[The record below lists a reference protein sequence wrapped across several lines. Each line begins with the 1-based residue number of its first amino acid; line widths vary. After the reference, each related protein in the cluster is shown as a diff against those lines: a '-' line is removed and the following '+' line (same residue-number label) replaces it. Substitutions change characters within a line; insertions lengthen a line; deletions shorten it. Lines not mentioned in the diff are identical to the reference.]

1 MLASFL
7 QFADRGK
14 IAASGLSLSLA
25 LGLSACS
32 TLPKPATST
41 TAPVTAQPRQ
51 AQLAA
56 VTQFQMEAKLAVQ
69 YAGKGYTAR
78 MQWQH
83 TPGKDELRIFSPL
96 GQQVALI
103 ERTAQSVSL
112 TDQHGQQ
119 HQAADVATLTERL
132 LGWRLPLDGMNHWVL
147 GLPHPGSPHQAS
159 YLASGEPV
167 TLAQDEWQ
175 IDYEDYHQATIH
187 HANAAASDISSTL
200 PQIIRL
206 RQQEVRLKLAI
217 VHW

>member
-1 MLASFL
+1 MLPVFSHA
-7 QFADRGK
+7 AGRGQ
-14 IAASGLSLSLA
+14 IVATGLCLWLA

-41 TAPVTAQPRQ
+41 TAPATAQPRQ
-51 AQLAA
+51 VLLTA

-103 ERTAQSVSL
+103 ERTPQAVSL
-112 TDQHGQQ
+112 TDQNGQR
-119 HQAADVATLTERL
+119 HQATDVAALTERL
-132 LGWRLPLDGMNHWVL
+132 LGWRLPLDGMHHWVL
-147 GLPHPGSPHQAS
+147 GLPHPGSPYQAS
-159 YLASGEPV
+159 YLTSGEPA
-167 TLAQDEWQ
+167 TLIQDQWQ
-175 IDYEDYHQATIH
+175 IDYEEYQLTTIP